1 MRSVTK
7 VLLGASSPPPSL
19 LLHSRASP
27 SAHSPAP
34 GANSLGVPLSLSLS
48 RLWTRP
54 HHNTHPRSRL
64 LLTRPPLRPLNRAH
78 APLASP
84 HLTHRFRII
93 ITSLPQHGRA
103 PRSLSCSPPPPPQR
117 SFVRYELVISSAG
130 LRSYTIQLHQE
141 CRGHLAGGLC
151 FRDHRHHLLHA
162 IALAAGAVDLLDR

>member
-7 VLLGASSPPPSL
+7 AFLGASSAAPSL

-34 GANSLGVPLSLSLS
+34 ERPRSASHSPSLS
-48 RLWTRP
+48 RLSTRP